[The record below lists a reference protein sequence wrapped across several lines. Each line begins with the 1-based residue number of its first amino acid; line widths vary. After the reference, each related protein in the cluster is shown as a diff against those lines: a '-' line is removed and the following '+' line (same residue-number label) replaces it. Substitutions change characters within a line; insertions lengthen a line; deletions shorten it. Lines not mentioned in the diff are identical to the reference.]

1 MIFAKDD
8 LFEVLDIQNAYILT
22 ATLDAI
28 VELQTIEALCSC
40 LVLVVMSPP

>member
-28 VELQTIEALCSC
+28 DELQTIETLCSC
-40 LVLVVMSPP
+40 LVLVVMSLP